1 MLQIGPLVSNE
12 QMQHVLEICAMSQ
25 SNCLSYIMYEENM
38 IIQQDK
44 WIHIQKTLNICFSQD

>member
-44 WIHIQKTLNICFSQD
+44 